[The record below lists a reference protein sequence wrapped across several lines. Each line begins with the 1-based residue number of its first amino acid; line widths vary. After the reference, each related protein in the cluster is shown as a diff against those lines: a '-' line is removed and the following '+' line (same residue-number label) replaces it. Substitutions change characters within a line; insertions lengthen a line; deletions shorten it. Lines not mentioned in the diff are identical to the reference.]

1 MTNIS
6 NGATEFA
13 GDMLSGYSSAY
24 SRYLSL
30 VPGAGVVRRTVD
42 ARATTRL
49 VLGGGSG
56 HFPWTAG
63 FVGAGLADGAALGDV
78 FTSPSAEQI
87 YRVAK
92 ALPPAGGVLFCY
104 GNYAGDVLHFD
115 MARARLR
122 GEGVDCRGVVVTDD
136 VASAAADNSGAR
148 RGIAGSFAVFKVAGA
163 AVARGDGIDDVE
175 RIARLANARTRSLGV
190 AFAGCTLP
198 GAAEPLFRV
207 EPGSIAIGLGIH
219 GEPGIRTVPSMP
231 ARELAA
237 TLVGAL
243 LPEAPVGNSGRV
255 TAILNGLGAT
265 SHEELY
271 VLWGAI
277 ARQLA
282 DAGIEVVLPEVGE
295 LATSLDMAG
304 CSLTLSWLDDELEEL
319 WAAPADTPSFRR
331 AVGQV
336 QVAGG
341 AQLAVAVPEA
351 EVVDGR
357 DAGGRSVRQSDGG
370 AAGPEVDL
378 ARLVLAA
385 MLAAVGEAELELG
398 RLDAVAGDG
407 DHGSGMA
414 RGLRAAVNAATLGH
428 RDLSS
433 LLRSAGAAWSDKGGG
448 TSGALWGVLLGGVA
462 DGLTDDGEG
471 YPAPRVA
478 AAVSLGRDRVAE
490 VGRAAVG
497 DKTMLDALV
506 PFVDALRTAVG
517 SGVSL
522 GAAWSGAAQV
532 ATEAAAATADLRPRV
547 GRARPLAERSLG
559 SPDPGAVSLALCLT
573 AAGSVLAALPA

>member
-1 MTNIS
+1 MTNIL
-6 NGATEFA
+6 NGPTEFA

-24 SRYLSL
+24 SRYLRL

-42 ARATTRL
+42 SRATTRL

-92 ALPPAGGVLFCY
+92 ILPPAGGVLFCY

-115 MARARLR
+115 MAQARLR
-122 GEGVDCRGVVVTDD
+122 GEGVDCRSVVVTDD
-136 VASAAADNSGAR
+136 VASGAADNAAVR
-148 RGIAGSFAVFKVAGA
+148 RGIAGSLAVFKVAGA

-207 EPGSIAIGLGIH
+207 EPGSIAVGLGIH

-237 TLVGAL
+237 TLVAAL

-271 VLWGAI
+271 VLWGGI
-277 ARQLA
+277 ARQLD

-331 AVGQV
+331 APAQV
-336 QVAGG
+336 QAVDGE
-341 AQLAVAVPEA
+341 QLAVAVPEVGA
-351 EVVDGR
+351 ADGR
-357 DAGGRSVRQSDGG
+357 FAEHGG

-378 ARLVLAA
+378 ARAVLVA
-385 MLAAVGEAELELG
+385 MLAAVSEAEAELG
-398 RLDAVAGDG
+398 RLDAIAGDG
-407 DHGSGMA
+407 DHGSGMT
-414 RGLRAAVNAATLGH
+414 RGLRAAVEAATSGH
-428 RDLSS
+428 SDLSS
-433 LLRSAGAAWSDKGGG
+433 LLRAAGAAWSDKGGG

-462 DGLTDDGEG
+462 DGLAADGQG
-471 YPAPRVA
+471 YSASRIV
-478 AAVSLGRDRVAE
+478 AAVSLGCDRVAE
-490 VGRAAVG
+490 VGHASVG
-497 DKTMLDALV
+497 DKTMLDAFV
-506 PFVDALRTAVG
+506 PFVDALRAAVD
-517 SGVSL
+517 SGAPL

-532 ATEAAAATADLRPRV
+532 ATEAAAATADLRPRL

-559 SPDPGAVSLALCLT
+559 SPDPGAVSLALCLN

>member
-6 NGATEFA
+6 NGSTEFA

-115 MARARLR
+115 MAQARLR
-122 GEGVDCRGVVVTDD
+122 GEGVDCRSVVVTDD
-136 VASAAADNSGAR
+136 VASAAADNSAAR
-148 RGIAGSFAVFKVAGA
+148 RGIAGSFVAFKVAGA
-163 AVARGDGIDDVE
+163 AVARGDGIDDVQ

-237 TLVGAL
+237 TLVEAL

-271 VLWGAI
+271 VLWGGI
-277 ARQLA
+277 ARQLG
-282 DAGIEVVLPEVGE
+282 DAGIEVVLPEIGE

-331 AVGQV
+331 AAGQV
-336 QVAGG
+336 QVAAGE
-341 AQLAVAVPEA
+341 QLAVAVAEA
-351 EVVDGR
+351 EV
-357 DAGGRSVRQSDGG
+357 AGGWLVEQGDGV

-378 ARLVLAA
+378 ARVVLAA
-385 MLAAVGEAELELG
+385 MLAAVSEAEPELG

-414 RGLRAAVNAATLGH
+414 RGLRAAVDAATLGH

-433 LLRSAGAAWSDKGGG
+433 LLRAAGAAWSDKGGG

-462 DGLTDDGEG
+462 DGLADDGHG
-471 YPAPRVA
+471 YPASRVV

-490 VGRAAVG
+490 VGHASVG

-506 PFVDALRTAVG
+506 PFVDALRAAVE
-517 SGVSL
+517 SGAPL
-522 GAAWSGAAQV
+522 PAAWSGAAQV
-532 ATEAAAATADLRPRV
+532 ATEAAAATADLRPRL

-559 SPDPGAVSLALCLT
+559 SPDPGAVSLALCLI